1 MWSKTKQ
8 KLIRHFPSS
17 QVVKEFIRIG
27 VSVYIAGGDGKAW
40 LYNSMLQQAIATNSS
55 LIMAG

>member
-1 MWSKTKQ
+1 MMWSKTKQ

-27 VSVYIAGGDGKAW
+27 VSVYIAGGDGKA
-40 LYNSMLQQAIATNSS
+40 
-55 LIMAG
+55 